1 MPFSGTGENS
11 PGMAVK
17 KKTKQISLG
26 GLKIGGGAPVVV
38 QSMTKTDT
46 RDVPSTVAQV
56 KRLQTAGCEAVRVAV
71 LNAEAAVAIRSIIK
85 RIHIPLI
92 ADVHFD
98 HKLALIALENGA
110 DGLRINPGNIGSR
123 LKVREVVSAARDKG
137 VPIRI
142 GVNAGSLEKDLLR
155 KYKHPAAKALVES
168 AGRHI
173 KILEGLK
180 FRSIKVSLKASDV
193 MRTVEAYRLFSE
205 KFSYPVHIGISEAGP
220 AFSGTVKS
228 AVGLGILLSE
238 GIGDTIRVSL
248 TADPVEEVKVAYE
261 ILKSLHLRQIGPELI
276 SCPTCGRCQVDIR
289 GIVEKVETKLSSVK
303 KPIKV
308 AVMGCVVN
316 GPGEAR
322 EADIGIAGGKGMGIL
337 FKHGKVVKTL
347 KERELFS
354 TLMREIK
361 RM

>member
-1 MPFSGTGENS
+1 MEKNS
-11 PGMAVK
+11 KRMALK
-17 KKTKQISLG
+17 RKQTKQIVLG
-26 GLKIGGGAPVVV
+26 GLKIGGRAPVVV

-46 RDVPSTVAQV
+46 RDVTSTVSQI
-56 KRLQTAGCEAVRVAV
+56 KRLQAAGCEIVRVAV
-71 LNAEAAVAIRSIIK
+71 LNAEAASAIKSITKKIK
-85 RIHIPLI
+85 IPLI

-98 HKLALIALENGA
+98 HKLALMAMESGA
-110 DGLRINPGNIGSR
+110 DGMRINPGNIGST
-123 LKVREVVSAARDKG
+123 LKVKEVVSAAKDKG

-155 KYKHPAAKALVES
+155 RYRHPTAKALVES

-173 KILEGLK
+173 KILEDLK
-180 FRSIKVSLKASDV
+180 FRAIKVSLKASDV
-193 MRTVEAYRLFSE
+193 MKTVEAYRLFSE
-205 KFSYPVHIGISEAGP
+205 KFRYPVHIGISEAGP

-228 AVGLGILLSE
+228 AVGLGMLLSE
-238 GIGDTIRVSL
+238 GIGDTMRVSL
-248 TADPVEEVKVAYE
+248 TADAVEEVKVAYE
-261 ILKSLHLRQIGPELI
+261 ILKSLHLRQKGPELI

-289 GIVEKVETKLSSVK
+289 GIVEKVESKMSGIK
-303 KPIKV
+303 KPLKV

-337 FKHGKVVKTL
+337 FKNGKVVKTL

-361 RM
+361 KM

>member
-1 MPFSGTGENS
+1 MAGNS
-11 PGMAVK
+11 PEMPAK
-17 KKTKQISLG
+17 KKTKQITLG
-26 GLKIGGGAPVVV
+26 GLKIGGGAPVLV

-46 RDVPSTVAQV
+46 ADVASTVSQI
-56 KRLQTAGCEAVRVAV
+56 KRLQAVGCEAVRVAV
-71 LNAEAAVAIRSIIK
+71 LNTEAATAIKSIQKKIK
-85 RIHIPLI
+85 IPLI

-98 HKLALIALENGA
+98 HKLALISVESGA

-123 LKVREVVSAARDKG
+123 AKVREVVSAAGDKG
-137 VPIRI
+137 IPIRI

-155 KYKHPAAKALVES
+155 KYRRPTPSALVES

-173 KILEGLK
+173 KILEDLK
-180 FRSIKVSLKASDV
+180 FRAIKVSLKASDV
-193 MRTVEAYRLFSE
+193 MKTVEAYRLFSE
-205 KFSYPVHIGISEAGP
+205 KFRYPVHIGISEAGP

-238 GIGDTIRVSL
+238 GIGDTMRVSL

-261 ILKSLHLRQIGPELI
+261 ILKTLHLREAGPELI
-276 SCPTCGRCQVDIR
+276 SCPTCGRCQIDIM
-289 GIVEKVETKLSSVK
+289 GIVSRVETGLTAIK
-303 KPIKV
+303 KPLKV

-347 KERELFS
+347 KERQLFS

-361 RM
+361 KL

>member
-1 MPFSGTGENS
+1 
-11 PGMAVK
+11 MASK
-17 KKTKQISLG
+17 KKTRQIVLG

-46 RDVPSTVAQV
+46 RDVPATLSQIR
-56 KRLQTAGCEAVRVAV
+56 RLQSAGCEIVRVAV
-71 LNAEAAVAIRSIIK
+71 LNKEAAAAVRVIRKKIK
-85 RIHIPLI
+85 IPLI

-98 HKLALIALENGA
+98 HRLAIESVKNGA
-110 DGLRINPGNIGSR
+110 DGLRINPGNIGSK
-123 LKVREVVSAARDKG
+123 LKVKEVVAAAKDLG

-155 KYKHPAAKALVES
+155 KYRHPTPRALVES

-173 KILEGLK
+173 KILEDLK
-180 FRSIKVSLKASDV
+180 FRAMKVSLKASDV
-193 MRTVEAYRLFSE
+193 VRTVDAYRLFSK
-205 KFSYPVHIGISEAGP
+205 KFRYPLHIGISEAGP
-220 AFSGTVKS
+220 AFSGTIKS

-238 GIGDTIRVSL
+238 GIGDTMRVSL
-248 TADPVEEVKVAYE
+248 TADPVEEVKVAFE
-261 ILKSLHLRQIGPELI
+261 ILKSLHLREAGPELI
-276 SCPTCGRCQVDIR
+276 SCPTCGRCQVDIQ
-289 GIVEKVETKLSSVK
+289 GIVKKVESKLSGMK
-303 KPIKV
+303 KPVKV

-361 RM
+361 KMEK

>member
-1 MPFSGTGENS
+1 MGSEKAGI
-11 PGMAVK
+11 VK
-17 KKTKQISLG
+17 RKSTKQISLG
-26 GLKIGGGAPVVV
+26 GIKIGGSAPVVV

-46 RDVPSTVAQV
+46 RDIPSTMAQI
-56 KRLQTAGCEAVRVAV
+56 KRLQAAGCEIIRVAV
-71 LNAEAAVAIRSIIK
+71 LNSEAAKAIKPIK
-85 RIHIPLI
+85 KKTKIPLI

-98 HKLALIALENGA
+98 HRLALQSIANGV
-110 DGLRINPGNIGSR
+110 DGLRINPGNIGSK
-123 LKVREVVSAARDKG
+123 LKIKEVVSAAKDRG

-142 GVNAGSLEKDLLR
+142 GVNAGSLEKELLR
-155 KYKHPAAKALVES
+155 KYKHPTAKALVES

-173 KILEGLK
+173 KILENLK
-180 FRSIKVSLKASDV
+180 FTDIKVSLKASDV
-193 MRTVEAYRLFSE
+193 IKTVDAYRLFS
-205 KFSYPVHIGISEAGP
+205 KRFNYPLHIGISEAGP
-220 AFSGTVKS
+220 AFSGTIKS
-228 AVGLGILLSE
+228 AVGLGILMSE

-261 ILKSLHLRQIGPELI
+261 ILKCLHLRQTGPELI
-276 SCPTCGRCQVDIR
+276 SCPTCGRCQINIR
-289 GIVEKVETKLSSVK
+289 GIVDKVETKLADVK
-303 KPIKV
+303 KPVKV

-337 FKHGKVVKTL
+337 FKHGRVVKTL

-361 RM
+361 KM

>member
-1 MPFSGTGENS
+1 MEKNS
-11 PGMAVK
+11 KRMALK
-17 KKTKQISLG
+17 RKQTKQIILG
-26 GLKIGGGAPVVV
+26 GLKIGGRAPVVV

-46 RDVPSTVAQV
+46 RDVTSTVSQI
-56 KRLQTAGCEAVRVAV
+56 KRLQAAGCEIVRVAV
-71 LNAEAAVAIRSIIK
+71 LNAEAASAIKSITKKIK
-85 RIHIPLI
+85 IPLI

-98 HKLALIALENGA
+98 HKLALMAMESGA
-110 DGLRINPGNIGSR
+110 DGMRINPGNIGST
-123 LKVREVVSAARDKG
+123 LKVKEVVSAAKDKG

-155 KYKHPAAKALVES
+155 RYRHPTAKALVES

-173 KILEGLK
+173 KILEDLK
-180 FRSIKVSLKASDV
+180 FRAIKVSLKASDV
-193 MRTVEAYRLFSE
+193 MKTVEAYRLFSE
-205 KFSYPVHIGISEAGP
+205 KFRYPVHIGISEAGP

-228 AVGLGILLSE
+228 AVGLGMLLSE
-238 GIGDTIRVSL
+238 GIGDTMRVSL
-248 TADPVEEVKVAYE
+248 TADAVEEVKVAYE
-261 ILKSLHLRQIGPELI
+261 ILKSLHLRQKGPELI

-289 GIVEKVETKLSSVK
+289 GIVEKVESKMSGIK
-303 KPIKV
+303 KPLKV

-337 FKHGKVVKTL
+337 FKNGKVVKTL

-361 RM
+361 KM

>member
-1 MPFSGTGENS
+1 
-11 PGMAVK
+11 MARK
-17 KKTKQISLG
+17 KSTEQITLG
-26 GLKIGGGAPVVV
+26 GLKIGGGAPVIV

-46 RDVPSTVAQV
+46 RDVPSTAAQI
-56 KRLQTAGCEAVRVAV
+56 KRLQNAGCEAVRVAV
-71 LNAEAAVAIRSIIK
+71 LNNEAAGAIRTLKKKIK
-85 RIHIPLI
+85 IPLI

-98 HKLALIALENGA
+98 HRLALKAVANGA
-110 DGLRINPGNIGSR
+110 EGLRINPGNIGSR
-123 LKVREVVSAARDKG
+123 LKVREIVSAARDKG

-155 KYKHPAAKALVES
+155 KYRHPTAKALVES

-173 KILEGLK
+173 RILEDLK
-180 FRSIKVSLKASDV
+180 FGAIKVSLKASDV
-193 MRTVEAYRLFSE
+193 LKTVEAYRLFSE
-205 KFSYPVHIGISEAGP
+205 KFRYPVHIGISEAGP

-238 GIGDTIRVSL
+238 GIGDTVRVSL

-276 SCPTCGRCQVDIR
+276 SCPTCGRCQIDIR
-289 GIVEKVETKLSSVK
+289 GIVDKVENKISGEK
-303 KPIKV
+303 KSIKV

-361 RM
+361 KL

>member
-1 MPFSGTGENS
+1 MEKNS
-11 PGMAVK
+11 KRMALK
-17 KKTKQISLG
+17 RKQTKQIILG
-26 GLKIGGGAPVVV
+26 GLKIGGRAPVVV

-46 RDVPSTVAQV
+46 RDVTSTVSQI
-56 KRLQTAGCEAVRVAV
+56 KRLQAAGCEIVRVAV
-71 LNAEAAVAIRSIIK
+71 LNAEAASAIKSITKKIK
-85 RIHIPLI
+85 IPLI

-98 HKLALIALENGA
+98 HKLALMAMESGA
-110 DGLRINPGNIGSR
+110 DGMRINPGNIGST
-123 LKVREVVSAARDKG
+123 LKVKEVVSAAKDKG

-155 KYKHPAAKALVES
+155 RYRQPTAKALVES

-173 KILEGLK
+173 KILEDLK
-180 FRSIKVSLKASDV
+180 FRAIKVSLKASDV
-193 MRTVEAYRLFSE
+193 MKTVEAYRLFSE
-205 KFSYPVHIGISEAGP
+205 KFRYPVHIGISEAGP

-228 AVGLGILLSE
+228 AVGLGMLLSE
-238 GIGDTIRVSL
+238 GIGDTMRVSL
-248 TADPVEEVKVAYE
+248 TADAVEEVKVAYE
-261 ILKSLHLRQIGPELI
+261 ILKSLHLRQKGPELI

-289 GIVEKVETKLSSVK
+289 GIVEKVESKMSGIK
-303 KPIKV
+303 KPLKV

-337 FKHGKVVKTL
+337 FKNGKVVKTL

-361 RM
+361 KM

>member
-1 MPFSGTGENS
+1 
-11 PGMAVK
+11 MAK
-17 KKTKQISLG
+17 KKSTKQINLG

-46 RDVPSTVAQV
+46 RDIPSTVSQI
-56 KRLQTAGCEAVRVAV
+56 KRLQAAGCEIVRVAV
-71 LNAEAAVAIRSIIK
+71 LNAEAAKSIKSIK
-85 RIHIPLI
+85 KKIKIPLI

-98 HKLALIALENGA
+98 HRLALEAVAGGA
-110 DGLRINPGNIGSR
+110 DGLRINPGNIGSK
-123 LKVREVVSAARDKG
+123 LKVREVVKAAKDKG

-142 GVNAGSLEKDLLR
+142 GVNAGSLEKKLLK
-155 KYKHPAAKALVES
+155 KYKHPTAKALVES

-173 KILEGLK
+173 KILEDLK
-180 FRSIKVSLKASDV
+180 FTSIKVSLKASDV
-193 MRTVEAYRLFSE
+193 IKTVEAYRFFSKE
-205 KFSYPVHIGISEAGP
+205 YKYPLHIGISEAGP
-220 AFSGTVKS
+220 AFSGTIKS

-261 ILKSLHLRQIGPELI
+261 ILKSLHLRQTGPELI
-276 SCPTCGRCQVDIR
+276 SCPTCGRCQIDIR
-289 GIVEKVETKLSSVK
+289 GIVDKVETKMATVK

-361 RM
+361 KI

>member
-1 MPFSGTGENS
+1 MEKNS
-11 PGMAVK
+11 KRMALK
-17 KKTKQISLG
+17 RKQTKQIILG
-26 GLKIGGGAPVVV
+26 GLKIGGRAPVVV

-46 RDVPSTVAQV
+46 RDVTSTVSQI
-56 KRLQTAGCEAVRVAV
+56 KRLQAAGCEIVRVAV
-71 LNAEAAVAIRSIIK
+71 LNAEAASAIKSITKKIK
-85 RIHIPLI
+85 IPLI

-98 HKLALIALENGA
+98 HKLALMAMESGA
-110 DGLRINPGNIGSR
+110 DGMRINPGNIGST
-123 LKVREVVSAARDKG
+123 LKVKEVVSAAKDKG

-155 KYKHPAAKALVES
+155 RYRQPTAKALVES

-173 KILEGLK
+173 KILEDLK
-180 FRSIKVSLKASDV
+180 FRAIKVSLKASDV

-205 KFSYPVHIGISEAGP
+205 KFRYPVHIGISEAGP

-228 AVGLGILLSE
+228 AVGLGMLLSE
-238 GIGDTIRVSL
+238 GIGDTMRVSL
-248 TADPVEEVKVAYE
+248 TADAVEEVKVAYE
-261 ILKSLHLRQIGPELI
+261 ILKSLHLRQKGPELI

-289 GIVEKVETKLSSVK
+289 GIVEKVESKMSGIK
-303 KPIKV
+303 KPLKV

-337 FKHGKVVKTL
+337 FKNGKVVKTL

-361 RM
+361 KM

>member
-1 MPFSGTGENS
+1 MEKNS
-11 PGMAVK
+11 KRMALK
-17 KKTKQISLG
+17 RKQTKQIVLG
-26 GLKIGGGAPVVV
+26 GLKIGGRAPVVV

-46 RDVPSTVAQV
+46 RDVTSTVSQI
-56 KRLQTAGCEAVRVAV
+56 KRLQAAGCEIVRVAV
-71 LNAEAAVAIRSIIK
+71 LNAEAASAIKSITKKIK
-85 RIHIPLI
+85 IPLI

-98 HKLALIALENGA
+98 HKLALMAMESGA
-110 DGLRINPGNIGSR
+110 DGMRINPGNIGST
-123 LKVREVVSAARDKG
+123 LKVKEVVSAAKDKG

-155 KYKHPAAKALVES
+155 RYRQPTAKALVES

-173 KILEGLK
+173 KILEDLK
-180 FRSIKVSLKASDV
+180 FRAIKVSLKASDV
-193 MRTVEAYRLFSE
+193 MKTVEAYRLFSE
-205 KFSYPVHIGISEAGP
+205 KFRYPVHIGISEAGP

-228 AVGLGILLSE
+228 AVGLGMLLSE
-238 GIGDTIRVSL
+238 GIGDTMRVSL
-248 TADPVEEVKVAYE
+248 TADAVEEVKVAYE
-261 ILKSLHLRQIGPELI
+261 ILKSLHLRQKGPELI

-289 GIVEKVETKLSSVK
+289 GIVEKVESKMSGIK
-303 KPIKV
+303 KPLKV

-337 FKHGKVVKTL
+337 FKNGKDVKTL

-361 RM
+361 KM